1 MNTMISRVRH
11 VLTSEDGPT
20 SVEYALM
27 VGLISAAL
35 ISSITSLQTAI
46 SAVFTA
52 VAGSI

>member
-1 MNTMISRVRH
+1 MNALISRFRLFV
-11 VLTSEDGPT
+11 TSEDGPT

-35 ISSITSLQTAI
+35 ITSI
-46 SAVFTA
+46 SALSGNIQGIFSA